1 MIGIGGQMPEGTDGQ
16 QIFASIRRLVQYVRI
31 SGRALERES
40 GLTAAQF
47 VALEELAR
55 APGLSL
61 AQLAERCCTD
71 ESSTCVVISRLVGR
85 GLVNRQRDSHDARR
99 LVLTPT
105 AEGRA
110 LVKAMEKE
118 GSPDHITDILDRV
131 GESERASFA
140 DTLERIVNELTA
152 RQKIPSAHTARKRS
166 VGRLRR
172 KFHAASKGR
181 VKSEG

>member
-1 MIGIGGQMPEGTDGQ
+1 MN
-16 QIFASIRRLVQYVRI
+16 
-31 SGRALERES
+31 RE
-40 GLTAAQF
+40 
-47 VALEELAR
+47 
-55 APGLSL
+55 
-61 AQLAERCCTD
+61 
-71 ESSTCVVISRLVGR
+71 
-85 GLVNRQRDSHDARR
+85 RDSHDARR

-110 LVKAMEKE
+110 LVKGMEKE

-152 RQKIPSAHTARKRS
+152 RQKIPSAHAARKRS
-166 VGRLRR
+166 IGRLRR
-172 KFHAASKGR
+172 KFHPASKGR